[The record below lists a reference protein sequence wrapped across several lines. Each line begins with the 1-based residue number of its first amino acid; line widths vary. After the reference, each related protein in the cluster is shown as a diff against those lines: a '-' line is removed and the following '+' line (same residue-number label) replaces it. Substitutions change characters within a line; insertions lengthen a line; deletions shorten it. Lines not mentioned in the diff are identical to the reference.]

1 MGLTRRDLLAVPAAF
16 GGTGLVRTGIAPQA
30 AQAHALLVLHNGTP
44 QGAAFLAGAVA
55 ARTCLRLAA
64 PQSLEISLHQ
74 AGGFATLR
82 QEFRPHAGAL
92 AIGLLEHGQML
103 LAMQVLRECRAGLFF
118 SADHAALRDAARHSI
133 ANNSGATSPRLQR
146 LLAEAACDWPFALG
160 RMLAGAPI
168 ASRYQPV
175 PSPGDEVY
183 SLVSFAAVL

>member
-1 MGLTRRDLLAVPAAF
+1 MSLTRRDLLTIPAAF
-16 GGTGLVRTGIAPQA
+16 SGTGLVRTGIAPQA
-30 AQAHALLVLHNGTP
+30 AKALALLVLHNGTP

-55 ARTCLRLAA
+55 ARTCLHLAT

-74 AGGFATLR
+74 AEAFAKLR
-82 QEFRPHAGAL
+82 EEFSPHAGAL
-92 AIGLLEHGQML
+92 VVGLLEHGQML

-133 ANNSGATSPRLQR
+133 AINSGATSPRLQR
-146 LLAEAACDWPFALG
+146 LLAEAAWDWPFALG

-168 ASRYQPV
+168 APRYQPA